1 MFAAAHGAGEWLDLT
16 ALIISDGPVFAVIRI
31 SPEEKPRHLPPRD
44 GAYVTERFR
53 HALGLVEN

>member
-1 MFAAAHGAGEWLDLT
+1 
-16 ALIISDGPVFAVIRI
+16 VIRI

-53 HALGLVEN
+53 HALGIVEN